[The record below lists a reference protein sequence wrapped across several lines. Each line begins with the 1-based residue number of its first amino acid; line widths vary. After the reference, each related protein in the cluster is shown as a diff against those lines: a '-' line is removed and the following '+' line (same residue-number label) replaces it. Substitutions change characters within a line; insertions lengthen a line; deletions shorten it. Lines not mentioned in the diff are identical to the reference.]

1 MMRPL
6 YETEEDLDRERG
18 AIMTLCGRTD
28 AHPFKLPISAHA
40 DYIMMRDGEA
50 KAVVE
55 VKCRKNKRLAYD
67 TYMLSQHKYE
77 GLLSWAEY
85 GLTPILLVSW
95 QDAIGY
101 VRLPC
106 PHDIAVGG
114 RRDRGD
120 ALDIEP
126 VVHIKTS
133 DFKVILDL

>member
-1 MMRPL
+1 MRPL

-18 AIMTLCGRTD
+18 AILTLCGRTD
-28 AHPFKLPISAHA
+28 SHPIKLPIEAHA
-40 DYIMMRDGEA
+40 DYMMIRGADA

-67 TYMLSQHKYE
+67 TYMLSKRKYD
-77 GLLSWAEY
+77 GLLSWQNY

-95 QDAIGY
+95 EDAIGY

-106 PHDIAVGG
+106 HHDIAVGG

-120 ALDIEP
+120 AQDIEP

-133 DFKVILDL
+133 SFKVILDL

>member
-1 MMRPL
+1 MRPL

-18 AIMTLCGRTD
+18 AILTLCGRTD

-40 DYIMMRDGEA
+40 DYIMMRGSEA

-55 VKCRKNKRLAYD
+55 VKCRKNKRLAYE
-67 TYMLSQHKYE
+67 TYMLSKHKYD
-77 GLLSWAEY
+77 GLLSWANY

-95 QDAIGY
+95 EDAIGY

-120 ALDIEP
+120 AQDIES
-126 VVHIKTS
+126 VVHIPTNI
-133 DFKVILDL
+133 FKVILDL